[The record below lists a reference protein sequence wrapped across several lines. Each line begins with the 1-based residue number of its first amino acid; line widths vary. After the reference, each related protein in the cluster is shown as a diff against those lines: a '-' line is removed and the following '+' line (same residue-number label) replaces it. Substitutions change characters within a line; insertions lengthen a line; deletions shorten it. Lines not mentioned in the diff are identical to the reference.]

1 MHLMDPIKVHV
12 SYTCVCVCVCVCGVL
27 NEVLTL
33 HRFSVHNSAVFWSC
47 TVVNVGRHINQAWE
61 VHVSTV
67 VQLIMY

>member
-1 MHLMDPIKVHV
+1 M
-12 SYTCVCVCVCVCGVL
+12 CVCGVL
-27 NEVLTL
+27 DELLTL
-33 HRFSVHNSAVFWSC
+33 HRFTVHNSAVFWSC